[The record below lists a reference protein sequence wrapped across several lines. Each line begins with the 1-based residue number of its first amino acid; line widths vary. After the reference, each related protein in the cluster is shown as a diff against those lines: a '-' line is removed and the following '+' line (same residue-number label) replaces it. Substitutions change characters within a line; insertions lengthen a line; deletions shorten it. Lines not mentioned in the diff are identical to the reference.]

1 MFRRTNQP
9 LQYHS
14 DGQLVTLYDRSKSKV
29 VKGSL
34 LLVQRQ
40 LEKQVE
46 EQKIEAEVV
55 VEPSKPIPAPAPK
68 PAKLTG
74 AHLLQQRQLE
84 KTETRENKREKSLKL
99 PKLRLNK
106 PQIKLSVSNKIGRF
120 MASICLVLSLAG
132 LIYTAAPVLGA
143 MYLTKTAA
151 PVEPPKGYLPI
162 EMQLA
167 QMTPVPTYKPVD
179 LEDFYLSIPK
189 INLDSKVMANVD
201 MNVESDYQAKL
212 LENGVAHAKGSYLP
226 GEEGPV
232 VLFAHST
239 DRVDHIVT
247 YNAKFFAAKDLAAGD
262 EIVVQFDHKVHR
274 YQVVGQQ
281 VIDPNDL
288 EVIRSSDA
296 DLILLTCYPPGTS
309 WKRLLIF
316 AKEI

>member
-29 VKGSL
+29 IKGSL
-34 LLVQRQ
+34 ILVQRQ
-40 LEKQVE
+40 LEKQTQ
-46 EQKIEAEVV
+46 EQKVEANVM
-55 VEPSKPIPAPAPK
+55 VEPAEPVSQPAPK
-68 PAKLTG
+68 PVKLTG
-74 AHLLQQRQLE
+74 AQLLLQRQSE
-84 KTETRENKREKSLKL
+84 KSGLSEKKRENSLKL
-99 PKLRLNK
+99 PTLKLNK
-106 PQIKLSVSNKIGRF
+106 PQVKLSVSNKIGRF
-120 MASICLVLSLAG
+120 MASICLILSLAG

-179 LEDFYLSIPK
+179 LEDFYLSIPM

-226 GEEGPV
+226 GEQGPV

-239 DRVDHIVT
+239 DRLDHIVT

-281 VIDPNDL
+281 VVDPNNL
-288 EVIRSSDA
+288 EAIRSSDA